1 MIEYTKERVENLGKR
16 FKGHTL
22 LQWWLE
28 KIEKA
33 NYTDK
38 QSINIRVMTE

>member
-22 LQWWLE
+22 LEWWLE

-33 NYTDK
+33 NY
-38 QSINIRVMTE
+38 QINRYQINDQVIV